1 MYIYTTHMYL
11 GPIGTC
17 TYTDYDMNF
26 PCNQHLSGHRQN
38 YDLVFLF
45 VLHSGNT
52 VSKQN
57 MLVFHKPLL
66 AFTIKHI

>member
-17 TYTDYDMNF
+17 TYTDYAKGTVYYDMNF

-52 VSKQN
+52 LNK
-57 MLVFHKPLL
+57 
-66 AFTIKHI
+66 TC